1 MTQRERGWE
10 SMNKL
15 NLLEKY
21 ITKELQGLRENV
33 ISNFSENIENRKLNP
48 FLCID
53 NKEIV
58 KYMALG
64 RSLDSQ
70 LGNRIQHIILY
81 CTRLKYGMENAPNII
96 SVNKVS
102 KKEINLKLFYVDID
116 VDEKELKKDAQLANQ
131 YIYIN
136 EKIDIEKAKSKL
148 KIKKRSNVLKEK
160 DIHISLSSENSLSDQ
175 KRAIPVDLLF
185 FIADDTIN
193 KFEIKMGGNLDTKNA
208 KSNADEVKIL
218 QKLFSFIENNNSY
231 FATCYGTCSD
241 AVRKKLDTS
250 QILNGQDFWNK
261 VLPEEIIY
269 EEFIGLFKKVFKKL
283 KIAQSLK
290 KLII

>member
-53 NKEIV
+53 DKEIV

-96 SVNKVS
+96 SINKVS

-148 KIKKRSNVLKEK
+148 KIKKDRMCSKKKIYTYHFL
-160 DIHISLSSENSLSDQ
+160 
-175 KRAIPVDLLF
+175 RRIP
-185 FIADDTIN
+185 
-193 KFEIKMGGNLDTKNA
+193 
-208 KSNADEVKIL
+208 
-218 QKLFSFIENNNSY
+218 
-231 FATCYGTCSD
+231 
-241 AVRKKLDTS
+241 
-250 QILNGQDFWNK
+250 
-261 VLPEEIIY
+261 
-269 EEFIGLFKKVFKKL
+269 
-283 KIAQSLK
+283 
-290 KLII
+290 

>member
-1 MTQRERGWE
+1 
-10 SMNKL
+10 MNKL
-15 NLLEKY
+15 KLLEKY

-81 CTRLKYGMENAPNII
+81 CARLKYGIENAPNII
-96 SVNKVS
+96 SINKVS
-102 KKEINLKLFYVDID
+102 EEEITLKLFYVDID

-131 YIYIN
+131 YIYLN
-136 EKIDIEKAKSKL
+136 KKIDIEKAKSKL

-160 DIHISLSSENSLSDQ
+160 AIHVSLSSESSLSNQ
-175 KRAIPVDLLF
+175 KCTIPVDLLF
-185 FIADDTIN
+185 FINNTVN
-193 KFEIKMGGNLDTKNA
+193 TFEIKMGGNLDTKNA

-218 QKLFSFIENNNSY
+218 QQLFSFIKNDNSY

-241 AVRKKLDTS
+241 AVRKKLDPS
-250 QILNGQDFWNK
+250 QILNGQEFWNK
-261 VLPEEIIY
+261 VLPGEISY
-269 EEFIGLFKKVFKKL
+269 EQFIELFKKVFKKL
-283 KIAQSLK
+283 KIEQSLK
-290 KLII
+290 KLTI

>member
-1 MTQRERGWE
+1 MLRERGWR

-15 NLLEKY
+15 KLLEKY

-81 CTRLKYGMENAPNII
+81 CTRLRYGIENVPNII
-96 SVNKVS
+96 SINDVS

-116 VDEKELKKDAQLANQ
+116 ANEKELKKDAQLANQ

-136 EKIDIEKAKSKL
+136 KKMDIEKAKSKL
-148 KIKKRSNVLKEK
+148 KIKKSSNILKEK
-160 DIHISLSSENSLSDQ
+160 EISYLSSEHSLNAP
-175 KRAIPVDLLF
+175 KYTIPVDLLF
-185 FIADDTIN
+185 FIDDGTIN
-193 KFEIKMGGNLDTKNA
+193 TFEIKMGGNLDTKNA
-208 KSNADEVKIL
+208 KSNADEVKML
-218 QKLFSFIENNNSY
+218 QNLFSFIENNHSY
-231 FATCYGTCSD
+231 FATCYGTCSE
-241 AVRKKLDTS
+241 AVRKKLNTS
-250 QILNGQDFWNK
+250 QVLNGKDFWDK
-261 VLPEEIIY
+261 VLPEEISY

-283 KIAQSLK
+283 KIAQALK
-290 KLII
+290 KLTI

>member
-1 MTQRERGWE
+1 
-10 SMNKL
+10 MNKL
-15 NLLEKY
+15 KLLEKY

-64 RSLDSQ
+64 RSIDSQ

-81 CTRLKYGMENAPNII
+81 CTRLKYGIENAPNII
-96 SVNKVS
+96 SINKVS

-131 YIYIN
+131 YIYLN
-136 EKIDIEKAKSKL
+136 KKIDIEKAKSKL

-160 DIHISLSSENSLSDQ
+160 DIHISLSSERTLSNQ
-175 KRAIPVDLLF
+175 KSTIPVDLLF
-185 FIADDTIN
+185 FIDTTIN
-193 KFEIKMGGNLDTKNA
+193 TFEIKMGGNLDTKNA

-218 QKLFSFIENNNSY
+218 QELFSFIKNNNSY

-241 AVRKKLDTS
+241 AVRKKLNSS

-261 VLPEEIIY
+261 VLPEEISY
-269 EEFIGLFKKVFKKL
+269 EQFIELFKKVFKKL
-283 KIAQSLK
+283 KIEQSLK
-290 KLII
+290 KITI